1 QHSAMAL
8 HFTQTLIVYPS
19 VSLGDKQGVSLQL
32 LLVSIYFSGSF
43 PRHLAK
49 KDIPIQISVSVSEE
63 FSSFMMPIIAEVV
76 KDSWIMQSSQAVC
89 FHTLFHTS
97 YLCISGPLAT
107 SQSESSLD
115 DIPIPFL
122 PLPHN
127 FDLNDMKNWM
137 VLCNDIQHWLLS
149 ISEQSQQWSW
159 GCEMF
164 WLTFVAANPDFLG
177 GIWPVWNT
185 RIMPEGL
192 FIEGW
197 LDNSLKHTIGEDG
210 EVGGYR
216 QIHQW
221 LWDEFS

>member
-1 QHSAMAL
+1 MAL

-76 KDSWIMQSSQAVC
+76 KDSWIMQSSQA
-89 FHTLFHTS
+89 
-97 YLCISGPLAT
+97 
-107 SQSESSLD
+107 
-115 DIPIPFL
+115 
-122 PLPHN
+122 
-127 FDLNDMKNWM
+127 
-137 VLCNDIQHWLLS
+137 HWLLS